1 MLCHFWSEI
10 ALQVSNKAWMPDDN
24 FQSKMFSLH
33 MPLKPGDPG
42 GQVLDLS
49 FEVFSTT
56 GPVTRELV
64 SAVAVTMME
73 QTLRGFCG
81 AFNARLAQEGVETF
95 FIIMRVKGLAEL
107 MALHSR
113 ET

>member
-1 MLCHFWSEI
+1 
-10 ALQVSNKAWMPDDN
+10 MPDDN